1 MHVPS
6 ETHQLVMVLSLVVRA
21 GIWEEQHLRVG
32 VDTEVELHRL
42 LVASQEVGHS
52 LCLRFRLRKLS
63 AVGLITRLVRGT
75 FSCRGER

>member
-42 LVASQEVGHS
+42 LVD
-52 LCLRFRLRKLS
+52 RKS
-63 AVGLITRLVRGT
+63 VV
-75 FSCRGER
+75 